1 MLAALWQS
9 QFIRLVPVGMVLLA
23 VQRSLF
29 VDLTVAGV
37 IIQVVLALAAACGA
51 AGGSERG
58 AVAGFILGVM
68 YDMAEG
74 LPIGSTAIPMVL
86 AGAFAGLLALI
97 VADPQWWLAMIFTA
111 FGAAIGEIMVP
122 VVRLFI
128 GVSNPFEPRL
138 ALIVPVVAV
147 AAAALSPLFVPLG
160 RWCLRIKRAEWIA
173 PPKDPV
179 V

>member
-23 VQRSLF
+23 IQRSLF
-29 VDLTVAGV
+29 VELTVAGV
-37 IIQVVLALAAACGA
+37 IIQVVLALAATCGA
-51 AGGSERG
+51 VGGSERG
-58 AVAGFILGVM
+58 AIAGFLLGVM
-68 YDMAEG
+68 YDLAEG

-86 AGAFAGLLALI
+86 AGTFAGLLALI

-111 FGAAIGEIMVP
+111 FGAAIGEAMVP

-138 ALIVPVVAV
+138 TVIVPVVAIS
-147 AAAALSPLFVPLG
+147 AAALSPLFVPLA
-160 RWCLRIKRAEWIA
+160 RWCMRIKRPEWVA

-179 V
+179 T

>member
-23 VQRSLF
+23 IQRSLF
-29 VDLTVAGV
+29 VELTVAGV

-58 AVAGFILGVM
+58 AVAGFLLGVM
-68 YDMAEG
+68 YDLAEG

-86 AGAFAGLLALI
+86 AGACAGLLALI

-111 FGAAIGEIMVP
+111 AGAAIGEAMVP

-138 ALIVPVVAV
+138 ALIVPVVAIG
-147 AAAALSPLFVPLG
+147 AATLSPIFVPLA
-160 RWCLRIKRAEWIA
+160 RWCMRIKRSEWVA

-179 V
+179 T